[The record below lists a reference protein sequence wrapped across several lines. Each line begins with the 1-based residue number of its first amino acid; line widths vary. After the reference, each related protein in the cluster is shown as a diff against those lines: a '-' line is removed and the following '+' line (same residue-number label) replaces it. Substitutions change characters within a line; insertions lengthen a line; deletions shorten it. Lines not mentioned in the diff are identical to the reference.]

1 MLNALKPVY
10 KARKSIKRLGR
21 GPGSGLGKT
30 CGRGHKGQ
38 LARSGGKT
46 RIGFEGGQTPF
57 FQRIPKQG
65 FYNFNKKQYS
75 LVNIEDLEKFENDTL
90 VTPRLLAEHKII
102 KKNNDLIK
110 ILAKGNLTKRLIVQA
125 VKFSKKAEEAIIK
138 SGGKIK
144 VV

>member
-1 MLNALKPVY
+1 MLNSLKPVH

-46 RIGFEGGQTPF
+46 RVGFEGGQTPF

-65 FYNFNKKQYS
+65 FYNVNKKKYS
-75 LVNIEDLEKFENDTL
+75 LVNLEDLEIFENDIL
-90 VTPRLLAEHKII
+90 ITPELLMKHNKI

-138 SGGKIK
+138 SGGKIQ
-144 VV
+144 VI

>member
-1 MLNALKPVY
+1 MLNSLKPVH

-46 RIGFEGGQTPF
+46 RVGFEGGQTPF

-65 FYNFNKKQYS
+65 FYNVNKKKYS
-75 LVNIEDLEKFENDTL
+75 LVNLEDLEIFENDTL
-90 VTPRLLAEHKII
+90 ITPKLLMEHNKI

-138 SGGKIK
+138 SGGKIQFI
-144 VV
+144 

>member
-1 MLNALKPVY
+1 MLNSLKPVH

-46 RIGFEGGQTPF
+46 RVGFEGGQTPF

-65 FYNFNKKQYS
+65 FYNINKKKYS
-75 LVNIEDLEKFENDTL
+75 LVNLEDLEIFENDTL
-90 VTPRLLAEHKII
+90 ITPELLMEHNKI

-138 SGGKIK
+138 SGGKIQ
-144 VV
+144 VI

>member
-1 MLNALKPVY
+1 M
-10 KARKSIKRLGR
+10 
-21 GPGSGLGKT
+21 
-30 CGRGHKGQ
+30 
-38 LARSGGKT
+38 
-46 RIGFEGGQTPF
+46 
-57 FQRIPKQG
+57 
-65 FYNFNKKQYS
+65 
-75 LVNIEDLEKFENDTL
+75 
-90 VTPRLLAEHKII
+90 

>member
-1 MLNALKPVY
+1 MLNSLKPVY

-65 FYNFNKKQYS
+65 FYNFNKKKYS
-75 LVNIEDLEKFENDTL
+75 LVNLKDLEIFENDTL
-90 VTPRLLAEHKII
+90 ITPQLLMESKII
-102 KKNNDLIK
+102 KNNNNLIK

-125 VKFSKKAEEAIIK
+125 VKFSKKAEEVIIK
-138 SGGKIK
+138 SGGKIQ